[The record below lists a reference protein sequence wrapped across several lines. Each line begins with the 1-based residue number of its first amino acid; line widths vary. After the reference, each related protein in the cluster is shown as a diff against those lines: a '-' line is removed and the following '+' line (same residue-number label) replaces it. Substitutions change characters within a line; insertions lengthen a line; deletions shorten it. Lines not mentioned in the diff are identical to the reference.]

1 MTARQTNEDDIID
14 LTELVEAGKT
24 PVEEAEDAG
33 PQEQPQPLPGNL
45 EGDIDSLLAQM
56 EAAGAGDSPQS
67 APAGARPVVDPN
79 EKIDMSG
86 MVEVDDLL
94 SSLNIPPP
102 PGVTPDASPA
112 AEEDSPPTP
121 AKNSAEVDYL
131 LSAAIDPQPESNILD
146 GLLNNA
152 LGTFGKTDETPAPE
166 VSVPEAVVPEAPA
179 QEISVPE
186 VPTPEIPALPDV
198 SAPEASGP
206 EEAEDASVPLQD
218 AGADEV
224 PPPAVE
230 ADLTAPE
237 LPEGIPDFPVDATL
251 VEQEAPAAQEAATA
265 QEPPAAQAPP
275 TAQEAAG
282 EEELAADLEALLASV
297 GRLSAP
303 NGALEVPEAAAP
315 QKVEVAQPPVEDVE
329 FVARKAPPAQENLEP
344 EADPAEARFAVEEN
358 HLNDLEQRLSDLENR
373 LPEAQPAVEEN
384 RLNDLEQRLSD
395 MENRLENTGRAGDT
409 EQLEEIERRL
419 TVLESRPIEV
429 KCYQGS
435 TDSRLIGLE
444 SRMDNLVLQ
453 FSERVEKAAASAA
466 ARILREELA
475 ALLRGGAG
483 S

>member
-1 MTARQTNEDDIID
+1 MTAWQTNEDDIID

-24 PVEEAEDAG
+24 PAEEAEDAG
-33 PQEQPQPLPGNL
+33 PQEQPRPLPGNL

-86 MVEVDDLL
+86 MMEVDDLL

-102 PGVTPDASPA
+102 PGVAPDASPA
-112 AEEDSPPTP
+112 AKEDSPPTP
-121 AKNSAEVDYL
+121 AKNSAEVDDL
-131 LSAAIDPQPESNILD
+131 LSAAIDHQPESNILD

-166 VSVPEAVVPEAPA
+166 VSAPEAVVPEALA

-206 EEAEDASVPLQD
+206 EAAEDAGVPLQD
-218 AGADEV
+218 AGADEA
-224 PPPAVE
+224 PPPVVE
-230 ADLTAPE
+230 ASLTAPE

-251 VEQEAPAAQEAATA
+251 AEQEAPA
-265 QEPPAAQAPP
+265 
-275 TAQEAAG
+275 AQEAAG

-297 GRLSAP
+297 GRPSAP
-303 NGALEVPEAAAP
+303 NSALEVPEAAAP
-315 QKVEVAQPPVEDVE
+315 QEAEVAQPPVEDVE
-329 FVARKAPPAQENLEP
+329 FVARKAPLAQENLEP
-344 EADPAEARFAVEEN
+344 EADPAEARFAVVKN
-358 HLNDLEQRLSDLENR
+358 RLSDLEERLSDLENR

-409 EQLEEIERRL
+409 EQLEEMERRL